1 MNKREA
7 DTILLACKKHGI
19 FMTMRKE
26 GSVYVVN
33 FIKRIEIRS
42 FEGAKLITNGLVL
55 DGKLKKDVKKQVVEL
70 GTNAKLIFSNYP
82 TRKKKA
88 DSGISWADRRRIED

>member
-7 DTILLACKKHGI
+7 DTILLACNKHKI
-19 FMTMRKE
+19 FLTMHKE

-42 FEGAKLITNGLVL
+42 FEGAKLITNGLVM
-55 DGKLKKDVKKQVVEL
+55 DGKIKKDIKKHVVEL
-70 GTNAKLIFSNYP
+70 GAKAKLNF
-82 TRKKKA
+82 
-88 DSGISWADRRRIED
+88 

>member
-1 MNKREA
+1 
-7 DTILLACKKHGI
+7 
-19 FMTMRKE
+19 
-26 GSVYVVN
+26 
-33 FIKRIEIRS
+33 
-42 FEGAKLITNGLVL
+42 VL

>member
-55 DGKLKKDVKKQVVEL
+55 DGKLKKDVKKHVVEL
-70 GTNAKLIFSNYP
+70 GTKAKLNFFNYP